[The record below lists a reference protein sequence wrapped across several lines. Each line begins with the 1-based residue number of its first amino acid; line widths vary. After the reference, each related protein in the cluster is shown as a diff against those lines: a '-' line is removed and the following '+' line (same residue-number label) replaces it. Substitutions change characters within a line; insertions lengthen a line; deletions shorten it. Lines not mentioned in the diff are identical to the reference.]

1 MNTLKIAICQILA
14 IDGDRA
20 GNFVRIENALRQ
32 AARAHAQIA
41 CFPETAL
48 FGWVNSDAHDRAH
61 PIPGADTDRLAA
73 LARTYDTYICIG
85 LAEKDAHKLYD
96 SAVLIDNH
104 GKEMA
109 KVVTNAAAKLNT
121 PVIGTNL
128 IGQITHGPWTG
139 RL

>member
-14 IDGDRA
+14 LDGDRA

-48 FGWVNSDAHDRAH
+48 LGWVNPDAHDRAH

-73 LARTYDTYICIG
+73 LARKYDTYIYMIRRDPACAQR
-85 LAEKDAHKLYD
+85 LRWHK
-96 SAVLIDNH
+96 IRF
-104 GKEMA
+104 
-109 KVVTNAAAKLNT
+109 
-121 PVIGTNL
+121 
-128 IGQITHGPWTG
+128 THNI
-139 RL
+139 